1 MDSLIRLLVVLVA
14 RLFAPILMPIDY
26 GLRRLWRSLR
36 RNGWLS
42 IDGKIHTVRTEQKE
56 AFWIAEFSYYYSVE
70 GEFYSGYDQKQFA
83 RERTMDDYLALFKP
97 GTPITVRVKPR
108 NHQVSFVEDLYSE
121 QSIFARL
128 KAS

>member
-1 MDSLIRLLVVLVA
+1 MDSLIRLLFVLAA
-14 RLFAPILMPIDY
+14 RLSAPLLIPIDY

-36 RNGWLS
+36 GNGWLA

-83 RERTMDDYLALFKP
+83 RERKMDEYVALYQP
-97 GTPITVRVKPR
+97 GTTIIVRVKPR
-108 NHQVSFVEDLYSE
+108 NHQVSFIEDLYSD
-121 QSIFARL
+121 QPIYARL
-128 KAS
+128 KAG